1 MRNRK
6 HLSTT
11 TVARLLGVAVG
22 SVAKWIDKDELRAGR
37 TPGGHRR
44 VTEGDLLEFLQRQ
57 KLPIPPEL
65 TGTPVR
71 ILIVEDE
78 ESVAN
83 WVAQEIRTEHPDF
96 QVMQAHD
103 GFAAGEIVG
112 SWQPDVVVLDLRM
125 PGMDGYE
132 VCRRIKARQG
142 VKDPVIIA
150 MTAHHSPGAEDHI
163 RECGA
168 VACLPKP
175 LDIRLL
181 LQEIDSAVHQY
192 R

>member
-1 MRNRK
+1 MKNRK

-11 TVARLLGVAVG
+11 VVARLLGVAVG

-44 VTEGDLLEFLQRQ
+44 VTEGDLLDFLHRQ

-65 TGTPVR
+65 TSASIR

-83 WVAQEIRTEHPDF
+83 WVAQEIHAANPEF

-112 SWQPDVVVLDLRM
+112 SWQPDVVILDLRM

-132 VCRRIKARQG
+132 VCQRIKARQG

-150 MTAHHSPGAEDHI
+150 MTANHTPAAEEHI

-168 VACLPKP
+168 VACLAKP
-175 LDIRLL
+175 LDVHVL
-181 LQEIDSAVHQY
+181 LQEVESALHQY

>member
-11 TVARLLGVAVG
+11 AVARLLGVAVG

-44 VTEGDLLEFLQRQ
+44 VTEGDLLDFIHRQ
-57 KLPIPPEL
+57 KLPVPPEL
-65 TGTPVR
+65 TSTPVR
-71 ILIVEDE
+71 ILIVDDE
-78 ESVAN
+78 EALAN
-83 WVAQEIRTEHPDF
+83 WIAQEIGTEHPEF

-142 VKDPVIIA
+142 AKDPVIIA
-150 MTAHHSPGAEDHI
+150 MTAHHTPGAEEHI

-168 VACLPKP
+168 TACLAKP
-175 LDIRLL
+175 LDIRVL
-181 LQEIDSAVHQY
+181 LQEIESAVHQY

>member
-11 TVARLLGVAVG
+11 AVARLLGVAVG

-44 VTEGDLLEFLQRQ
+44 VTEGDLLDFIHRQ
-57 KLPIPPEL
+57 KLPVPPEL
-65 TGTPVR
+65 TSTPVR
-71 ILIVEDE
+71 ILIVDDE
-78 ESVAN
+78 EALAN
-83 WVAQEIRTEHPDF
+83 WIAQEIRTEHPEF

-142 VKDPVIIA
+142 AKDPVIIA
-150 MTAHHSPGAEDHI
+150 MTAHHTPGAEEHI

-168 VACLPKP
+168 TACLAKP
-175 LDIRLL
+175 LDIRVL
-181 LQEIDSAVHQY
+181 LQEIESAVHQY